1 MTFNDNNKNNLNLTP
16 RTHISIETNE
26 KINSSKWIKPKKLD
40 SVEIGL
46 KKLIFLGKI
55 IKNYFPH
62 KENFMRRK
70 AILEMKN
77 SNSNKKLTPFQI
89 YQKNKKLQT
98 IQLNMRR
105 NPMINLKTVNSE
117 KNVRKRSKTKNNII
131 KNKNKVNL
139 NTVNFHNN
147 LQNGNGCT
155 FKNKLIKS
163 VFEKS
168 KNKNKNNSEYKTLN
182 YTESNYYQSI
192 KKNNKNRKNTS
203 VKDLIKLKYLLS
215 YENMKNNNM
224 IKNIKNDF
232 LYEKEKK
239 LLLNKQNIL
248 KKKKNI
254 NLFNEIK
261 LPYNKSVEK
270 TVTEESNRSI
280 YHYIPI
286 IDLQNFNKSHDKFYD
301 IFIKNSMRSNIFN
314 KQIKAK

>member
-117 KNVRKRSKTKNNII
+117 KNVRKRSKTKI
-131 KNKNKVNL
+131 
-139 NTVNFHNN
+139 
-147 LQNGNGCT
+147 
-155 FKNKLIKS
+155 
-163 VFEKS
+163 
-168 KNKNKNNSEYKTLN
+168 
-182 YTESNYYQSI
+182 
-192 KKNNKNRKNTS
+192 
-203 VKDLIKLKYLLS
+203 
-215 YENMKNNNM
+215 
-224 IKNIKNDF
+224 
-232 LYEKEKK
+232 
-239 LLLNKQNIL
+239 
-248 KKKKNI
+248 
-254 NLFNEIK
+254 
-261 LPYNKSVEK
+261 
-270 TVTEESNRSI
+270 
-280 YHYIPI
+280 
-286 IDLQNFNKSHDKFYD
+286 
-301 IFIKNSMRSNIFN
+301 
-314 KQIKAK
+314 